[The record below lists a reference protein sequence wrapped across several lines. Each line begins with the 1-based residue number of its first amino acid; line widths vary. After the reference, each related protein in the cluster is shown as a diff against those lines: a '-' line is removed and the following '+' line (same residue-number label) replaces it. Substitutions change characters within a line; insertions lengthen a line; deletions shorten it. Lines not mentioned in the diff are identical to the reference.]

1 MVPIKDGEFFIL
13 TRRQLLKLRDSMKN
27 LDSISTDH
35 STLSQNFHSTEL
47 LSVLE
52 LTTLSSRDGERMFLV
67 NNTTSTRCQR
77 LSDLNNGRTMQW
89 KFNPTVDLTTSVSHL
104 ASTLDGGN
112 YSNSKKE
119 HMLSIRK
126 ERLLKYQEDLI
137 TKTKTLSSV
146 TKIPRLNRDG
156 KSSMLMSI
164 QLNQLKE
171 NSTRNSVSMLREIST
186 LYLHWIH
193 TDISI

>member
-52 LTTLSSRDGERMFLV
+52 HTTLPSRDGERMSLD
-67 NNTTSTRCQR
+67 NNTTSMRFQR
-77 LSDLNNGRTMQW
+77 QSDPNNGRTMQW

-126 ERLLKYQEDLI
+126 ERLLKYQVDLI
-137 TKTKTLSSV
+137 MKTKTLLSV
-146 TKIPRLNRDG
+146 TKITRFNKDG
-156 KSSMLMSI
+156 KLSMLMSI
-164 QLNQLKE
+164 QLSQLKE
-171 NSTRNSVSMLREIST
+171 NSTRNSVSM
-186 LYLHWIH
+186 
-193 TDISI
+193 